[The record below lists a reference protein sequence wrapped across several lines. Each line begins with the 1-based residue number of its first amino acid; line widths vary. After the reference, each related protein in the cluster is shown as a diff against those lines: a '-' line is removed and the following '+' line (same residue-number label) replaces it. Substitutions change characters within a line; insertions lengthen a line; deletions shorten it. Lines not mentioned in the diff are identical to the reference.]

1 MLSRVGCFDERVH
14 DALRDEGTGGGA
26 TGPFA
31 PTRQKLGGGVSS
43 PCGQLHTAAYPT
55 ISQTAITDLWYHYS

>member
-1 MLSRVGCFDERVH
+1 MSVFTMPHATKGP
-14 DALRDEGTGGGA
+14 AGGGT

-43 PCGQLHTAAYPT
+43 PCGQLHIAASST